1 MQRQK
6 ISPDLLT
13 ESKTP
18 DDGENGEGGSV
29 QTKPIGET
37 GEHEGILYK
46 EVTEGRSR
54 AAR

>member
-13 ESKTP
+13 KPEAP

-46 EVTEGRSR
+46 EVTERRGR